1 MKKNMNALYITSLH
15 KFSGK
20 TAVCLALGQRFQR
33 EGYKVGYFKPVSAH
47 PWEPIPGR
55 AHDEDADFVRRTLG
69 LEESLVDMV
78 GVVLSPTL
86 IEEMRERGRDLMA
99 EIQAAYERVT
109 AGKDIMLIEGGASL
123 REGISLGVDPTH
135 VAQTLDVQALAM
147 VRFRNYL
154 SMMDACMEARWHLKD
169 RLLGIFINAVP
180 DEARAFIDDVAL
192 PYLERQDVPLF
203 GAMPHR
209 EQLQAISV
217 GELAEVL
224 KGKFLALPEK
234 ENVLIEQLIVGAMSV
249 EQALPRIRRIP
260 GTKAV
265 ITGGDRADIQLA
277 SLETATHC
285 LILTG
290 NLRPVPE
297 VLRRAE
303 QLGVPVLLVRM
314 NTMETVDAIEDVFG
328 KTRLGQSAKLAEF
341 EDLLEAHF
349 DFEQLYKKL
358 SLIKH

>member
-1 MKKNMNALYITSLH
+1 MKALYITSLH

-20 TAVCLALGQRFQR
+20 TAVCLALGQRFQHQ
-33 EGYKVGYFKPVSAH
+33 GYKVGYFKPVSAH

-78 GVVLSPTL
+78 GVVLSPNL
-86 IEEMRERGRDLMA
+86 IEEMEGGARDLMA
-99 EIQAAYERVT
+99 EVQAAYQRVT
-109 AGKDIMLIEGGASL
+109 PGKDIMLIEGGASL

-135 VAQTLDVQALAM
+135 VAETLDVQALAM

-154 SMMDACMEARWHLKD
+154 SMMDACMEAQRHLGA
-169 RLLGIFINAVP
+169 RLVGTFINAVP
-180 DEARAFIDDVAL
+180 DEAQSFIAQTAR
-192 PYLERQDVPLF
+192 PYLEEQGVPFF

-224 KGKFLALPEK
+224 GGKFLALPEK
-234 ENVLIEQLIVGAMSV
+234 EDVLIEQLLVGAMSV

-277 SLETATHC
+277 SLETATQC

-303 QLGVPVLLVRM
+303 QLGVPVLLVRK

-328 KTRLGQSAKLAEF
+328 KTRLGQAAKLEEF
-341 EDLLEAHF
+341 EALLEAHF
-349 DFEQLYKKL
+349 DFERLYEKL
-358 SLIKH
+358 GIED

>member
-1 MKKNMNALYITSLH
+1 MKALYITSLH

-33 EGYKVGYFKPVSAH
+33 QGYKVGYFKPVSAH

-86 IEEMRERGRDLMA
+86 IEEMQNGTRDLMA
-99 EIQAAYERVT
+99 EVHAAYQRVK

-135 VAQTLDVQALAM
+135 VARTLDVQALAM

-169 RLLGIFINAVP
+169 RLLGTFINAVP
-180 DEARAFIDDVAL
+180 DEARDFIDDIAQ
-192 PYLERQDVPLF
+192 PYLEDQGVPFF

-217 GELAEVL
+217 GELADVL
-224 KGKFLALPEK
+224 EGKFLALPEK
-234 ENVLIEQLIVGAMSV
+234 QDVLIEQLIVGAMSV

-260 GTKAV
+260 GTKAI

-277 SLETATHC
+277 SLETATQC

-303 QLGVPVLLVRM
+303 ELGVPVLLVRK

-328 KTRLGQSAKLAEF
+328 KTRLGQAAKLEAF
-341 EDLLEAHF
+341 ESLLEAHF
-349 DFEQLYKKL
+349 DFERLYAKL
-358 SLIKH
+358 GIED